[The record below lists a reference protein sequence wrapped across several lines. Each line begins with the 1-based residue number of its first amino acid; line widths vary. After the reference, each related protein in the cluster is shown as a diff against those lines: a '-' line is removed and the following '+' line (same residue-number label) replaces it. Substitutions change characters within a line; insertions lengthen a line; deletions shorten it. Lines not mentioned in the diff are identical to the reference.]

1 MILSS
6 YPPARF
12 TNLFWLFK
20 NKLYRMTVSEWNLL
34 IIAVSGVVGSLI
46 TLYLNVKSKN
56 RIDENTEVAVKHS
69 EDIKALQKAV
79 RTYQMIII
87 PEKDKLIEQYKL
99 ELDKVLLKCDKLQ
112 ARNETLT
119 AEIEKLNKR
128 IIELEKIN

>member
-12 TNLFWLFK
+12 TNLWLFK

-34 IIAVSGVVGSLI
+34 IGTILAGIASLI
-46 TLYLNVKSKN
+46 TLYLNLRSKN
-56 RIDENTEVAVKHS
+56 RIDENTEIAAHHS
-69 EDIKALQKAV
+69 EDIKALQDAV
-79 RTYQMIII
+79 KTYQIII
-87 PEKDKLIEQYKL
+87 DEKDKLIAQYKK
-99 ELDKVLLKCDKLQ
+99 ELDEILLKYDRLQ
-112 ARNETLT
+112 AKNETLT